1 MGRSNQGGSILSFVI
16 IGGILMTLLVGGAYA
31 VQQRSTQAERGDT
44 VAVQPE
50 NTPVAEENEAAP
62 KEDESQ
68 EAPAEKEAPK
78 AEQKEAK
85 EEAPKAEQKV
95 TPETKPTPSP
105 EKQPAPAATPAPAAP
120 RTATE
125 LPETGPVEAFSSI
138 VGLGLLSAVS
148 IAYVRSRRL

>member
-68 EAPAEKEAPK
+68 EAPAEKEASKP
-78 AEQKEAK
+78 EQKEAK
-85 EEAPKAEQKV
+85 EEAP
-95 TPETKPTPSP
+95 T
-105 EKQPAPAATPAPAAP
+105 ATPAPAAP